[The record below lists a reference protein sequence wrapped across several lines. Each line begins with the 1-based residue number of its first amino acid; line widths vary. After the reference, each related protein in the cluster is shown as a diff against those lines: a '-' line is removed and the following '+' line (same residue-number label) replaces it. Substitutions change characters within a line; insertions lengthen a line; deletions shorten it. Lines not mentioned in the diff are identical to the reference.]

1 MANSGAKTR
10 TRAAAQVV
18 GANAPAK
25 KKEINLK
32 ALALQQKKEAQKKS
46 QQKAQQARDA
56 AICEHARAMR
66 EAQGDDDD
74 DDNTAG
80 QDLEGLDGGN
90 DLDGQRDSPVPPL
103 DEEEQDDQD
112 LDGPLDEDPDA
123 LLFQETFEGSGSDDE
138 HCQAERHGNDEDKD
152 NDAPGIVAG
161 HNNNDNMEVD
171 LPSNQI
177 QVSSPPSTPSKK
189 ALNRLRACL
198 VLGSSPAKSSR
209 SRSSVSLD
217 PLTPP
222 SCRRGGKITEKHFTP
237 RTHRLA
243 ILGKRMN
250 CCATAT
256 QQPFPSDKHGYN
268 MEILQDLAKDYKGED
283 DMVEVFARVLASVDT
298 QQELVQFATRA
309 VGFFTHCMAKAREWV
324 ATRFGLPGKM
334 NSTEVK
340 QLVGWLLKDG
350 HYKYGKVDIHN
361 KTCNNKLPFGC
372 EGIAHILCL
381 EVFATKGGA
390 NIEIFREIVNVRKI
404 APTTI
409 ALMITFIEHSLNEYV
424 EGVYRHVEFSD
435 TARPRYCFHL
445 SSFNCI
451 ANKAPKWANNF
462 ATSLYKLI
470 LTQSNKEF
478 LLDAEAD
485 DLTEVDMLLLLLT
498 IEVLHLSHLH
508 HHLALHLFTLE
519 NLEPEV
525 SPVVV
530 GVSRA
535 CSLRL
540 STRAAAKQAFNNA
553 LQHGDVEDFGLANA
567 VTSDAVVT
575 SSA

>member
-1 MANSGAKTR
+1 MPASTVTITPIVKKTQASAAAAVANSGPKTR
-10 TRAAAQVV
+10 TWAAAQVV
-18 GANAPAK
+18 GANVPAR

-56 AICEHARAMR
+56 AICERARAMR

-80 QDLEGLDGGN
+80 QDLEGLDG
-90 DLDGQRDSPVPPL
+90 QRDSPVPPL
-103 DEEEQDDQD
+103 DKEEQDDQD

-123 LLFQETFEGSGSDDE
+123 LLFHGSDDE
-138 HCQAERHGNDEDKD
+138 HRQAERHG

-161 HNNNDNMEVD
+161 HNDNDNMEVD

-189 ALNRLRACL
+189 ALNCL
-198 VLGSSPAKSSR
+198 HIPSR
-209 SRSSVSLD
+209 CL
-217 PLTPP
+217 
-222 SCRRGGKITEKHFTP
+222 
-237 RTHRLA
+237 LA
-243 ILGKRMN
+243 DEVRMN

-298 QQELVQFATRA
+298 QQELVQFLGYARS
-309 VGFFTHCMAKAREWV
+309 GFFTNCMAKAREWV
-324 ATRFGLPGKM
+324 ATCFGLPGKM

-340 QLVGWLLKDG
+340 ELVGWLLKDG
-350 HYKYGKVDIHN
+350 HYKYGEVDIHN
-361 KTCNNKLPFGC
+361 KTYNTKLPFGC
-372 EGIAHILCL
+372 EGIAHILRL
-381 EVFATKGGA
+381 EVFATEGGA

-409 ALMITFIEHSLNEYV
+409 ALMITFIEHFLNEYV

-435 TARPRYCFHL
+435 TARPCYCFHL
-445 SSFNCI
+445 SSFNHI

-485 DLTEVDMLLLLLT
+485 DLTEVD
-498 IEVLHLSHLH
+498 IEG
-508 HHLALHLFTLE
+508 LE
-519 NLEPEV
+519 
-525 SPVVV
+525 
-530 GVSRA
+530 
-535 CSLRL
+535 
-540 STRAAAKQAFNNA
+540 AAAVAAPVDNRGPSP
-553 LQHGDVEDFGLANA
+553 LP
-567 VTSDAVVT
+567 
-575 SSA
+575 SSSPHCSSPLHS